1 MDLIRKTRQ
10 LAQLIL
16 EKKCLQ
22 AFFLLCEILASFKKD
37 VAPTVPLTL
46 SRAALP
52 NTMEG
57 LAQHLL
63 RDAQAMTALGPMAQ
77 AAHGE
82 PLDEVHACKDLL
94 PQYKAL
100 LDYLNQTV

>member
-1 MDLIRKTRQ
+1 MDLIQKTRQ

-16 EKKCLQ
+16 EKKYLQ
-22 AFFLLCEILASFKKD
+22 AFFLLCEILASFKD

-63 RDAQAMTALGPMAQ
+63 RDAQDLTALGPMAQ

-100 LDYLNQTV
+100 LTYLNQTV